1 MYIEFIIVKSGPFIS
16 DLMDQS
22 FFFFFSLQGM
32 SFPLLSSSRMGKRR
46 KLGEN
51 SEAEELQVE
60 ELRSE
65 EDKHHKVL
73 R

>member
-1 MYIEFIIVKSGPFIS
+1 
-16 DLMDQS
+16 
-22 FFFFFSLQGM
+22 
-32 SFPLLSSSRMGKRR
+32 MGKRR